1 MYIIERLHVT
11 KIAFTSDIHL
21 EFGDIEL
28 VNKHNADILVLAGD
42 ISTPHKWREDGYV
55 YDVQSAFFKRVSQA
69 FGHVIYV
76 PGNHE
81 HYHGDVNETENILK
95 EELAQYDNV
104 TFGTHVEYD
113 GGDFAIIGNTLWTD
127 FEAGNPIVLN
137 AANMGMNDFRV
148 VRNGGHRFT
157 SDDARRRHM
166 LAKFDI
172 SESAYKFADKK
183 LIVVSHHLPSYQV
196 IAAGFK
202 DSRLNGA
209 YASDLD
215 EFMQEINASVWI
227 HGHSHPPADL
237 MIGMT
242 RVIRKPRGY
251 VNYEHSW
258 DDDKK
263 YEMGLIEV

>member
-1 MYIIERLHVT
+1 MT

-42 ISTPHKWREDGYV
+42 ISTPHKWRDDGYV
-55 YDVQSAFFKRVSQA
+55 YGTQSEFFKRVA
-69 FGHVIYV
+69 GEFGHVVYV

-95 EELAQYDNV
+95 NELSQYDNV
-104 TFGTHVEYD
+104 TFGTHVEYTW
-113 GGDFAIIGNTLWTD
+113 GDLAIIGNTLWTD
-127 FEAGNPIVLN
+127 FDNGNSIVLN
-137 AANMGMNDFRV
+137 AANMGMNDFRIV
-148 VRNGGHRFT
+148 SNGSHRYT
-157 SDDARRRHM
+157 SEDAMRRH
-166 LAKFDI
+166 LIAKFDL
-172 SESAYKFADKK
+172 SESAYKFRDKK
-183 LIVVSHHLPSYQV
+183 LVVVSHHLPSYQV
-196 IAAGFK
+196 IAKGFR

-258 DDDKK
+258 EDDKK

>member
-1 MYIIERLHVT
+1 MT

-42 ISTPHKWREDGYV
+42 ISTPHKWHHDGYV
-55 YDVQSAFFKRVSQA
+55 YGEQSAFFKRVSEA
-69 FGHVIYV
+69 FGHVVYI

-81 HYHGDVNETENILK
+81 HYHGDVNQTGNILK
-95 EELAQYDNV
+95 EELAKYKNF
-104 TFGTHVEYD
+104 TFGTHVEHD
-113 GGDFAIIGNTLWTD
+113 GGDFAIVGNTLWTD
-127 FEAGNPIVLN
+127 FDKCNPIVLN
-137 AANMGMNDFRV
+137 AANMGMNDFRI
-148 VRNGGHRFT
+148 VRNASQRFN
-157 SDDARRRHM
+157 SNDAMARHYV
-166 LAKFDI
+166 AKVDI
-172 SESAYKFADKK
+172 SESAHKFKDKK

-196 IAAGFK
+196 IAEGFR

-215 EFMQEINASVWI
+215 EYMQEINASVWI
-227 HGHSHPPADL
+227 HGHSHQPADM
-237 MIGMT
+237 MIGKT

-251 VNYEHSW
+251 VGYEHSYAE
-258 DDDKK
+258 DKN

>member
-1 MYIIERLHVT
+1 MT
-11 KIAFTSDIHL
+11 KIAFTSDVHL

-42 ISTPHKWREDGYV
+42 ISTPHKWEKNSYV
-55 YDVQSAFFKRVSQA
+55 ALTQKAFFNRVCNE

-81 HYHGDVNETENILK
+81 HYHGDVNETETILK
-95 EELAQYDNV
+95 NELAQYDNV

-113 GGDFAIIGNTLWTD
+113 GGDFAIVGNTLWTD
-127 FEAGNPIVLN
+127 FDKGNPIVMN
-137 AANMGMNDFRV
+137 AANRGMNDFHIV
-148 VRNGGHRFT
+148 HNGSHRYT
-157 SDDARRRHM
+157 SEDAMRRH
-166 LAKFDI
+166 LIAKFDL

-183 LIVVSHHLPSYQV
+183 LIVVSHHLPSYQS
-196 IAAGFK
+196 IDEYFR
-202 DSRLNGA
+202 DSYLNGA
-209 YASDLD
+209 FASHLD
-215 EFMQEINASVWI
+215 EFMQEIKAAVWI
-227 HGHSHPPADL
+227 HGHSHAPMDM

-251 VNYEHSW
+251 VNYEHSME
-258 DDDKK
+258 DDKN